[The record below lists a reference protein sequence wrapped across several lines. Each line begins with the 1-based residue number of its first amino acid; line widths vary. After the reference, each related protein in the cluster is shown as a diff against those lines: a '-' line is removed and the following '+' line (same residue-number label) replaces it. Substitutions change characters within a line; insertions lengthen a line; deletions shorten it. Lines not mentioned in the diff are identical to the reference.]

1 MTLLGLLVL
10 VVIAAITGSLGQ
22 ALAGYSLGGCLVS
35 AVVGLPGHV
44 DRPALWL
51 ARHPGAEYRRPTVSG
66 GLVHHRLGHLFCH
79 RRPAHPT
86 ALRSRSKRQ
95 TAGAWFVFA
104 LGNGKMSKQARHS
117 NFHPIRRR

>member
-10 VVIAAITGSLGQ
+10 VIIAAITGSLGQ

-66 GLVHHRLGHLFCH
+66 GLVHHRLGHLFRP
-79 RRPAHPT
+79 RRLAHPT
-86 ALRSRSKRQ
+86 ALSTKSQRKVVSAPNRWGL
-95 TAGAWFVFA
+95 AC
-104 LGNGKMSKQARHS
+104 
-117 NFHPIRRR
+117 IRTWEL